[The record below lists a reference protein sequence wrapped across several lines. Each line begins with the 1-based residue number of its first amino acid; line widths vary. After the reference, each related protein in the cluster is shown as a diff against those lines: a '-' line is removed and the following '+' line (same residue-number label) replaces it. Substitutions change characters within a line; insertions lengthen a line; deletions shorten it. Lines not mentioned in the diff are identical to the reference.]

1 MQEIN
6 PAAMKAETDK
16 VIMQIPV
23 KNRRHH
29 YQGCQNT
36 QIESRLPEPHPV
48 MKNYI
53 KSKSEPEKQRM
64 IFTQECQPGKQT
76 KKENMIRALFW
87 RVFDNN
93 HG

>member
-6 PAAMKAETDK
+6 PAAMKSETDK

-29 YQGCQNT
+29 CQGCQNT
-36 QIESRLPEPHPV
+36 QIESRFPEPYPV
-48 MKNYI
+48 MKNDV

-64 IFTQECQPGKQT
+64 IFTQECQP
-76 KKENMIRALFW
+76 
-87 RVFDNN
+87 
-93 HG
+93 